1 VANIDMGT
9 LKPQGYN
16 LEKTPWQGAVSFEI
30 KGTGKRVAYKNG
42 FPDFSPYKH
51 KPGPGSAGRSEVSI
65 VPGNTPKSDQTAAWA
80 ASGFSAAERD
90 ALLRT
95 HTWHHTTDIASGKV
109 KLILVPKSINNSYG
123 GYAHTGGRA
132 IIEWM
137 RDPAINI
144 PF

>member
-1 VANIDMGT
+1 MGT

-30 KGTGKRVAYKNG
+30 KGTGKRVSYKNG

-51 KPGPGSAGRSEVSI
+51 KPGPGSAGRSEVTI
-65 VPGNTPKSDQTAAWA
+65 VPGTRPDSDQASAWV
-80 ASGFSAAERD
+80 ASGYTSIERE
-90 ALLRT
+90 ALELT

-109 KLILVPKSINNSYG
+109 KLILVPKAVNNSYG
-123 GYAHTGGRA
+123 GYAHTGGFA
-132 IIEWM
+132 IVKWLREN
-137 RDPAINI
+137 NI